1 MRAGYYSARPNTY
14 AAPYARPA
22 DLAGLKKVFRKIA
35 GPVAAAA
42 AIAAG
47 QPQLAVAAYSVG
59 KSATA
64 KKPKYVAPPVEIPPP
79 QSAGLFSSL
88 PQADRNALLI
98 GGTAVATLLAAKL
111 LLKRK

>member
-1 MRAGYYSARPNTY
+1 MRRGHYPNPY

-22 DLAGLKKVFRKIA
+22 EMAGLKKVFRKIA

-42 AIAAG
+42 AIATG
-47 QPQLAVAAYSVG
+47 NPQLAVAAYSAG
-59 KSATA
+59 SAATK
-64 KKPKYVAPPVEIPPP
+64 KKPKYVDLAPPVEIPPP
-79 QSAGLFSSL
+79 GLFSNL

-111 LLKRK
+111 ILRKGKAR